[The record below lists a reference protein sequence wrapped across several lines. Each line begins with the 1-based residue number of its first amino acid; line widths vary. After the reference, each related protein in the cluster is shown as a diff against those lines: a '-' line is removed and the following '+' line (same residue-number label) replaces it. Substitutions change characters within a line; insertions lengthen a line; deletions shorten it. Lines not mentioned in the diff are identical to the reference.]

1 MKMIIKN
8 DCLNGLLNETTATK
22 CPFLEFITAT
32 LAVILI
38 NVKNEMFSVNQ
49 SLYDAYAEMIETDC
63 SENENT
69 CTYQKSLRTQNC
81 LFDRK
86 ASVLSDEVLVRVL
99 TNQLIK

>member
-69 CTYQKSLRTQNC
+69 CTYQRLSRPQNC

-86 ASVLSDEVLVRVL
+86 ISVLSDEVLVRVL
-99 TNQLIK
+99 NN